1 MGCHQ
6 NSTHNVSTV
15 GSKAGHSEAKGVF
28 LDITR
33 PKRPCVDREPN
44 DDDVE
49 EINAPPALLITERFL
64 KPVDELKRERRRQF
78 VKAAQQAVVR
88 ETCTWSGFTAV
99 IARVLAD
106 NSASVGSGGQED
118 INAISSF
125 KLVIKSQAKI
135 IVFIHLGRMEVG
147 EDLAA
152 ELDEFEYQDG
162 VDYV

>member
-1 MGCHQ
+1 M
-6 NSTHNVSTV
+6 
-15 GSKAGHSEAKGVF
+15 
-28 LDITR
+28 
-33 PKRPCVDREPN
+33 
-44 DDDVE
+44 
-49 EINAPPALLITERFL
+49 
-64 KPVDELKRERRRQF
+64 
-78 VKAAQQAVVR
+78 
-88 ETCTWSGFTAV
+88 

-152 ELDEFEYQDG
+152 ELDELEYEDG